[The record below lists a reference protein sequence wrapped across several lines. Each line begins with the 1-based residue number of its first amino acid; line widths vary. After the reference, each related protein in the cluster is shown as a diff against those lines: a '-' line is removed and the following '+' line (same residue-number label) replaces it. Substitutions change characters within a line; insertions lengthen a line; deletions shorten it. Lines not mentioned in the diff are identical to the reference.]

1 MAWTALDWTDK
12 KLEEIERHLRKLY
25 EQAEKDIGKAWKA
38 YMEEKD
44 AEVER
49 LGKAYG
55 EAKKSGDQDAIRS
68 AGIAVSKAKQE
79 RTIYNRRYQ
88 RLTKNL
94 AQEISRVN
102 ETAARYINRQL
113 PEIYTMNYNEVAE
126 GMNINPAVALRGYS
140 FDLVDASTVRRLA
153 AEQENLLPYKE
164 INGRRDVRW
173 NIQKINSA
181 VTQGIIQGDS
191 IPKIANRLEDVLGM
205 NETSAIR
212 NARTTVTS
220 AQNKGRMDMMHDAY
234 NKGVISKKGW
244 SSAHDKRVRKSHQ
257 LMDNGEFIDMDA
269 EFGNGLEYPGD
280 PDGDPEEV
288 YNCRCSLIYDV
299 VGFASPI
306 TGEIN
311 YLEGKE
317 PEDEPDETEQESER
331 SAERNVPMFERDVD
345 FAPANSIAEAEEYAS
360 RFIGYGGSVSYKG
373 IDLKYANECN
383 KVLTEINESF
393 NIEKMRSIQPMNMRT
408 NLFRNSTSEAA
419 YRWGNGDLFINP
431 KYYKN
436 TKTFSAHK
444 DEIDSLMK
452 TISESGQKLL
462 DSGRYSGTQKNYI
475 EALLQSGRQ
484 CVCQS
489 HDFVEGTF
497 VHESGHMLHDKLLT
511 QPLRDGFG
519 AEKFFLNDKLSES
532 RSEYGR
538 NISGYAITD
547 NREYIAESFTAWWYG
562 EGDKCDPIIVKVFEG
577 LVKK

>member
-234 NKGVISKKGW
+234 DKGVISKKGW

-306 TGEIN
+306 TGEIT
-311 YLEGKE
+311 YLGGKE
-317 PEDEPDETEQESER
+317 PEDEPVVTTIAQYD
-331 SAERNVPMFERDVD
+331 AEV
-345 FAPANSIAEAEEYAS
+345 
-360 RFIGYGGSVSYKG
+360 
-373 IDLKYANECN
+373 
-383 KVLTEINESF
+383 
-393 NIEKMRSIQPMNMRT
+393 
-408 NLFRNSTSEAA
+408 FR
-419 YRWGNGDLFINP
+419 
-431 KYYKN
+431 
-436 TKTFSAHK
+436 
-444 DEIDSLMK
+444 
-452 TISESGQKLL
+452 
-462 DSGRYSGTQKNYI
+462 
-475 EALLQSGRQ
+475 
-484 CVCQS
+484 
-489 HDFVEGTF
+489 
-497 VHESGHMLHDKLLT
+497 
-511 QPLRDGFG
+511 
-519 AEKFFLNDKLSES
+519 
-532 RSEYGR
+532 
-538 NISGYAITD
+538 
-547 NREYIAESFTAWWYG
+547 
-562 EGDKCDPIIVKVFEG
+562 
-577 LVKK
+577 